1 MNNGHETGY
10 FHPGRNVVE
19 FLSFLVV
26 YFFFY
31 FQGFCELI
39 PHNLIQIFDERELE
53 VNMCFFNV
61 EVRSVYEVGKSLT
74 RT

>member
-1 MNNGHETGY
+1 MNNGHETGH
-10 FHPGRNVVE
+10 FHPGRTVVKLFF
-19 FLSFLVV
+19 FLLQCI

-53 VNMCFFNV
+53 VNMCCCFFMLKL
-61 EVRSVYEVGKSLT
+61 EAYT
-74 RT
+74 R

>member
-1 MNNGHETGY
+1 MNNGHETGHFY
-10 FHPGRNVVE
+10 PGRTVVE
-19 FLSFLVV
+19 FLSFVVV

-53 VNMCFFNV
+53 VNMCFFMLKLL
-61 EVRSVYEVGKSLT
+61 EAYT
-74 RT
+74 R

>member
-1 MNNGHETGY
+1 MKRDIFIQDAMLLNFY
-10 FHPGRNVVE
+10 LFK
-19 FLSFLVV
+19 FI

-53 VNMCFFNV
+53 VNMCFFMLKL
-61 EVRSVYEVGKSLT
+61 EAYT
-74 RT
+74 R